1 MNYIRSFKIVNYA
14 FKHEKNFKFKNKFI
28 KCRFIKYEN
37 EYIYRFLTVDNKI
50 IFRIIIIN

>member
-14 FKHEKNFKFKNKFI
+14 FKHEKNFKFKDKFI
-28 KCRFIKYEN
+28 KYRFIKYEN
-37 EYIYRFLTVDNKI
+37 EHIYRLLIINNKI